1 MRISLAFALRSR
13 AGHVEVEYGPNEEP
27 ARWGYPLLGLESLV
41 ERSRGCPVVRASVE
55 YPGEGYAA
63 AMGWIQVTAQRWPP
77 AEREELL
84 VDVAP
89 QMQAVDA
96 RMPYFAFGVRP
107 TFFDAPS
114 TDDRDYEFRAAAFL
128 TASPD
133 ALMTPVVEPLCGF
146 SWGYRVVDETPHID
160 PLEPAGA
167 AEWAWMRR
175 TLERDYPAWTF
186 READPRADLG
196 QEPTFC

>member
-1 MRISLAFALRSR
+1 MPISLPFTLRGR
-13 AGHVEVEYGPNEEP
+13 PGRVDVEHGPNEDP
-27 ARWGYPLLGLESLV
+27 ARWGYPLLGLDSLV
-41 ERSRGCPVVRASVE
+41 ERSRGCPVVQASVE

-63 AMGWIQVTAQRWPP
+63 VMGWIQVTAQRWPP
-77 AEREELL
+77 TEREELL

-89 QMQAVDA
+89 QMQAVGA
-96 RMPYFAFGVRP
+96 RMPYFAFGAHP

-114 TDDRDYEFRAAAFL
+114 TDDRDYQFRAAAFL

-146 SWGYRVVDETPHID
+146 GWGYRIVDETPHVD
-160 PLEPAGA
+160 PLQPAGA
-167 AEWAWMRR
+167 TEWTWMRA

-186 READPRADLG
+186 GDLDPPA
-196 QEPTFC
+196 

>member
-1 MRISLAFALRSR
+1 MRTSLPFELRGLPGR
-13 AGHVEVEYGPNEEP
+13 VDVEHRRNDDPP
-27 ARWGYPLLGLESLV
+27 RWGYPLLGLEPLV
-41 ERSRGCPVVRASVE
+41 ERSRGCPVVQASVE

-63 AMGWIQVTAQRWPP
+63 VMGWIQVTAQRWPP
-77 AEREELL
+77 TEREELL

-89 QMQAVDA
+89 QMSAAGA

-114 TDDRDYEFRAAAFL
+114 TDDPDYEFRAAAFL

-146 SWGYRVVDETPHID
+146 KWGYRVVDETPHVD

-167 AEWAWMRR
+167 ADWAWIRA

-186 READPRADLG
+186 GDLG
-196 QEPTFC
+196 RRG